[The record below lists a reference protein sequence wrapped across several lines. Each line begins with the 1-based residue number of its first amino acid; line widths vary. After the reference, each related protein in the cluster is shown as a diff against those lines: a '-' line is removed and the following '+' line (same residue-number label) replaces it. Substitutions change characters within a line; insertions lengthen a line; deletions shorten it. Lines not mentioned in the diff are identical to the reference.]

1 MYIFCEQ
8 TDKQINSISEENENV
23 MQDLNEKKMPH
34 LAKMREWQCDLVP
47 YVSLHTNTTNTCEKD
62 LAAARNNAKRLL
74 RFMASPPQPFIS
86 CVSICVEHELP

>member
-1 MYIFCEQ
+1 MYILCEQ
-8 TDKQINSISEENENV
+8 TDIQTNSISEENENV

-74 RFMASPPQPFIS
+74 RFMASSPTFYFV
-86 CVSICVEHELP
+86 CVNMRRA